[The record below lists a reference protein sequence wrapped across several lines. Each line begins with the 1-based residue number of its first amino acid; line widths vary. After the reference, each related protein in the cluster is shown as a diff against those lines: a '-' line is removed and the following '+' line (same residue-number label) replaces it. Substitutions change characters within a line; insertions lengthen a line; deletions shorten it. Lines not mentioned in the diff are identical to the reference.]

1 MKTVFLAS
9 VAAATLVAAPAFAQD
24 AVGSAGIGYTH
35 ADLEGIKA
43 DGANLDGVG
52 AFKVAPEWTVT
63 VNGAVN
69 YTDTD
74 LGDDT
79 TAAAAA
85 HLTKTF
91 GSDLR
96 AGGFVSVSDIGG
108 DEAFTVGAEVQKYL
122 ASATLTGLVS
132 YSDLDGVD
140 AWTVGGDAAYY
151 VNPSF
156 RLNAGLSYSNVDAV
170 QGDAD
175 VWAYGVASTSSPT
188 ARSASTA
195 RTSAFR
201 RKSPTS
207 TSTPTSS
214 WSALATTSAAP
225 CSRWTAPAPTWAAPW
240 PACRPPSA
248 SKPKTLQ
255 PRVGNEKPRRSDPP
269 GLFLV
274 RRPTTVRGLR
284 G

>member
-175 VWAYGVASTSSPT
+175 VWAYGAGAEYQFANSPFSVRGSYQRVSSEVANVDVDADVFMIGARYNFGGTLQSLDRAGANLGRTLAGLPT
-188 ARSASTA
+188 A
-195 RTSAFR
+195 F
-201 RKSPTS
+201 
-207 TSTPTSS
+207 
-214 WSALATTSAAP
+214 
-225 CSRWTAPAPTWAAPW
+225 
-240 PACRPPSA
+240 
-248 SKPKTLQ
+248 
-255 PRVGNEKPRRSDPP
+255 G
-269 GLFLV
+269 F
-274 RRPTTVRGLR
+274 
-284 G
+284 